1 MTEFN
6 DEILFPV
13 NYSARKIICIV
24 EELNPYIFIEAIEI
38 YRSDTRLY
46 IYLTNDNKEICISE
60 FLQNDNLECDI
71 KQFLNKYSYVFYF
84 YSHAAK

>member
-1 MTEFN
+1 MTELN

-13 NYSARKIICIV
+13 DYSAREIRCIV
-24 EELNPYIFIEAIEI
+24 EELNPDIYIEAIEI

-46 IYLTNDNKEICISE
+46 IYLTINNKEICISE

-71 KQFLNKYSYVFYF
+71 KHFLNKYSYVF
-84 YSHAAK
+84 